1 MNELDLS
8 FDISDDDFDM
18 SLDLDLDLDVG
29 IETRI
34 FKPKKQRTR
43 SEKQIKFKYA
53 KDLAESI
60 PFEKNSRF
68 FCVVNGSF
76 IFGDFIEAFL
86 VKNNARA
93 ENMIINTLSLSY
105 DNILSLKL
113 LLEKGYINNL
123 NMIVSD
129 YFFSHERSGLI
140 DQLYRHL
147 DIDNRF
153 QLAVARTH
161 MKTCIFET
169 TGGKKIVIHGSANLR
184 SSDNIEQFMIE
195 ENEGLYDFNLDF
207 QNKIIQEYKTINK
220 TVRGENLW
228 QKIQ

>member
-8 FDISDDDFDM
+8 FDISDNDF
-18 SLDLDLDLDVG
+18 DLDLDLNVGNVG

-113 LLEKGYINNL
+113 LLEKGYISNL
-123 NMIVSD
+123 NIIVSD
-129 YFFSHERSGLI
+129 YFFSHERSGLVE
-140 DQLYRHL
+140 QLYRHL